1 MRLVRSWSTW
11 WLAFLPFQV
20 ACSSGSSGEELFAEG
35 GEGGFGGS
43 STGGKAVAA
52 GAAGAPRGGR
62 PGSGGASA
70 AGGVAGGGSSAGGG
84 VGGAPKGGA
93 STGGAASTGGT
104 APVGSAEIRFN
115 PPSGAFASMEE
126 VRLSALEPDAEIHYT
141 VDGSL
146 PTLDSPIYDE
156 PIRIERSLRL
166 RASAYLSGLEQPIA
180 VLGATY
186 LKVDEDAQTFST
198 HLPIVVIHTFGSGQ
212 LDAMGTEHVPA
223 TLSVFAPNPDGD
235 SWLGAAQLDTPI
247 GIHVRGQ
254 SSRSFPKKQYAVELR
269 EEASDHDR
277 ALSLLGMPADADW
290 VFSDPVIMDRSLIR
304 NAVSFAISNR
314 IGRYAPRTRF
324 AEAFLVDDGGS
335 VRLAKYLGFYTLIE
349 KIKRGRERVDIDKLE
364 ETEVAPPDVTGGYIV
379 SIDKGD
385 VDFGVDGQPF
395 QYVYPDGDVMD
406 DEARAPQRD
415 YIRGYLEDN
424 GDALLSADFTNPE
437 TGSHYSEYIDV
448 DSFVDHNLINA
459 LTKNVD
465 GLRISTFFYKD
476 RGAKLFAGPVWDFDR
491 SLGTPND
498 VRATDARGWFLEG
511 SDGTDYFRQGPWL
524 RLFADPAFKSR
535 YKARFLSLLDSSLSP
550 EELTDLVDELAGQ
563 VGAAAQRDYDRW
575 QLQPNSGTH
584 ETEVAILRNFLV
596 ERAAWI
602 QDELQTWE

>member
-1 MRLVRSWSTW
+1 MRLAWSWSTLW
-11 WLAFLPFQV
+11 IAFLPLHA
-20 ACSSGSSGEELFAEG
+20 ACSSGSSGEDLFPEG
-35 GEGGFGGS
+35 GAGGFAGS

-62 PGSGGASA
+62 PGSGGA
-70 AGGVAGGGSSAGGG
+70 GGVASGGTSASGGA

-93 STGGAASTGGT
+93 STGGAAPTGGT

-156 PIRIERSLRL
+156 PIRIESSLRL
-166 RASAYLSGLEQPIA
+166 RASAYLSGVDQPIA

-186 LKVDEDAQTFST
+186 LKVEEDAQSFST
-198 HLPIVVIHTFGSGQ
+198 HLPIVVIHTFGSGK
-212 LDAMGTEHVPA
+212 LDAMATEHVPA

-235 SWLGAAQLDTPI
+235 SWLGAAELDTPI

-254 SSRSFPKKQYAVELR
+254 SSRTFPKKQYAVELR
-269 EEASDHDR
+269 EEASDDDR

-290 VFSDPVIMDRSLIR
+290 VFSDPIVMDRSLIR
-304 NAVSFAISNR
+304 NAVSFELSNR

-335 VRLAKYLGFYTLIE
+335 VTSAKYLGFYTVIE

-364 ETEVAPPDVTGGYIV
+364 ETAVAPPDITGGYIL

-385 VDFGVDGQPF
+385 ANFGVDGQGF
-395 QYVYPDGDVMD
+395 QYVYPDGDVMAD
-406 DEARAPQRD
+406 DARAPQRD
-415 YIRGYLEDN
+415 YIQEYLDDN
-424 GDALLSADFTNPE
+424 AEALRAPDFKNPE
-437 TGSHYSEYIDV
+437 SGSHYSEYIDV

-476 RGAKLFAGPVWDFDR
+476 RGAKVFAGPVWDFDR
-491 SLGTPND
+491 SLGTQYD
-498 VRATDARGWFLEG
+498 ERATAARGWFLEG
-511 SDGTDYFRQGPWL
+511 SDGTNYFRQGPWL
-524 RLFADPAFKSR
+524 RLFEDPAFKSR
-535 YKARFLSLLDSSLSP
+535 YKARFLSLLDSTLSP
-550 EELTDLVDELAGQ
+550 DRLTALVDEIAGQ
-563 VGAAAQRDYDRW
+563 VGDAAQRDYDRW
-575 QLQPNSGTH
+575 ELQPNGGTH
-584 ETEVAILRNFLV
+584 ETEIAILRTFLV

>member
-1 MRLVRSWSTW
+1 MRLAWSWSTW
-11 WLAFLPFQV
+11 WIAFLPFHA

-35 GEGGFGGS
+35 GAQGLGGS

-62 PGSGGASA
+62 PGSGGA
-70 AGGVAGGGSSAGGG
+70 GGVASGGSPAGGGG

-93 STGGAASTGGT
+93 STGGAAPTGGT

-115 PPSGAFASMEE
+115 PPSGAFASTEE
-126 VRLSALEPDAEIHYT
+126 VRLSTLEPDAEIHYT

-156 PIRIERSLRL
+156 PIHIERSLRL

-186 LKVDEDAQTFST
+186 LKVDEDAQAFST
-198 HLPIVVIHTFGSGQ
+198 HLPIAVIHTFGSGQ
-212 LDAMGTEHVPA
+212 LDAMGMDHVPA

-235 SWLGAAQLDTPI
+235 SWLGAAELDTPI

-254 SSRSFPKKQYAVELR
+254 SSRAFAKKQYAVELR

-290 VFSDPVIMDRSLIR
+290 VFSDPIDMDRSLIR
-304 NAVSFAISNR
+304 NAVCFEISNR

-335 VRLAKYLGFYTLIE
+335 VRLAKYLGFYTVIE

-364 ETEVAPPDVTGGYIV
+364 ETEVEPPDVTGGYIV
-379 SIDKGD
+379 SIDKGAAS
-385 VDFGVDGQPF
+385 FAVDGQPF
-395 QYVYPDGDVMD
+395 QFVYPDADVMD
-406 DEARAPQRD
+406 DDARAPQRD
-415 YIRGYLEDN
+415 YMQGYLVDN
-424 GDALLSADFTNPE
+424 AEALLAPDFENPE
-437 TGSHYSEYIDV
+437 SGSHYSEYIDV

-476 RGAKLFAGPVWDFDR
+476 RDAKLFAGPVWDFDR
-491 SLGTPND
+491 SLGTTHD
-498 VRATDARGWFLEG
+498 ARATAARGWFLEG
-511 SDGTDYFRQGPWL
+511 SDATNYFRQGPWL
-524 RLFADPAFKSR
+524 RLFADPAFKAR
-535 YKARFLSLLDSSLSP
+535 YKARFLSLLDSTLSP

-563 VGAAAQRDYDRW
+563 VGAAAQRDYERW
-575 QLQPNSGTH
+575 QLQSDTGTH

-602 QDELQTWE
+602 QGELQTWE